1 MLGFAFTNPLIIMQ
15 VIIFIVIF
23 AFVLVYASLIARRR
37 FRRLWEE
44 IFALR
49 SDMQRTR
56 KEITSL
62 RKDLFLV
69 QLDNNLRLPARLP
82 SEDGEEIIL
91 YNFFGRKN
99 TGFYVEIGAYN
110 GVELSNT
117 YFFEALGWD
126 GILIEPDP
134 GLFEQCQLSR
144 PNSTIINA
152 AASDREGSIQFTS
165 AEGKEWLSYSGEN
178 KSREDR
184 IITEGGKLKRTQVP
198 CLTLNEILKNVDR
211 EIDFVSLDVEGHE
224 FSALKG
230 FDLDKFK
237 PRVIVIEQN
246 RLDDDS
252 PTSRLL
258 RSHGYTRKFHLG
270 SNSFYT
276 HLSDQGSFSW

>member
-1 MLGFAFTNPLIIMQ
+1 MQ
-15 VIIFIVIF
+15 FIAISTIF
-23 AFVLVYASLIARRR
+23 ALALFYASLIARKR
-37 FRRLWEE
+37 FRGLWEE
-44 IFALR
+44 IFAIR
-49 SDMQRTR
+49 SEIQRSR
-56 KEITSL
+56 KELTSL
-62 RKDLFLV
+62 RKDLCLV
-69 QLDNNLRLPARLP
+69 QLDNRLRLPARLP

-134 GLFEQCQLSR
+134 GLFEQCRLSR
-144 PNSTIINA
+144 PNSIIVNA
-152 AASDREGSIQFTS
+152 AASDREGSIEFTS

-184 IITEGGKLKRTQVP
+184 IIAEGGKVKRMQVP
-198 CLTLNEILKNVDR
+198 CLTLNEILKNLDR
-211 EIDFVSLDVEGHE
+211 EIDFVSLDIEGHE

-230 FDLDKFK
+230 FDLEKFR

-276 HLSDQGSFSW
+276 HLGDQGSFSW